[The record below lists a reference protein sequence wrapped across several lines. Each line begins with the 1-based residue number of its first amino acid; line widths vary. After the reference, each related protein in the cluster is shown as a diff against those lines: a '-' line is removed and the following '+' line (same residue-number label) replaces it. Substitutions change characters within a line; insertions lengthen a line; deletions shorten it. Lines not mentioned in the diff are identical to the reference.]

1 MLSLHDIALGYSGET
16 IADNVSL
23 SLEAGQICA
32 VIGHNG
38 AGKST
43 LLRTIMGLQP
53 PLAGRI
59 AWTGAKPRTIGYLG
73 RSTEI
78 DCQFPVR
85 IKDVVAMGAWNGLD
99 FWTGIDSAKTRQI
112 DDALARTGLAKIADR
127 PLFECSSGQ
136 LQRCFFAR
144 AIVQDAPIL
153 LLDEPFLAIDQTTQ
167 AQLVEIIQQ
176 WRAEG
181 RAILIVLHDL
191 SAVMTLSDSCLLIG
205 RHRARFGQTTQI
217 ITRQNLLSHDYIT
230 EAQASLLSLPES
242 AGECDV

>member
-1 MLSLHDIALGYSGET
+1 MLSLHNMALGYSGQKVAENL
-16 IADNVSL
+16 DL
-23 SLEAGQICA
+23 SLEAGQVCA

-43 LLRTIMGLQP
+43 LLRTILGLQP

-59 AWTGAKPRTIGYLG
+59 DWTGARPRRIGYLG
-73 RSTEI
+73 QSTEI
-78 DCQFPVR
+78 DCQFPLR

-99 FWTGIDSAKTRQI
+99 FWTGIDSAKSRQI
-112 DDALARTGLAKIADR
+112 DDALARTGLTKIADR

-167 AQLVEIIQQ
+167 AHLVEIIAE
-176 WRAEG
+176 WRDEA
-181 RAILIVLHDL
+181 RAIVIILHDL
-191 SAVMTLSDSCLLIG
+191 SAVMALSDRCLLLG
-205 RHRARFGQTTQI
+205 RQRACFGQTADVV
-217 ITRQNLLSHDYIT
+217 TRQNLIAHDYMT
-230 EAQASLLSLPES
+230 DAQASLLSLPDN
-242 AGECDV
+242 AGA

>member
-85 IKDVVAMGAWNGLD
+85 IKDVVAMGAWNEL
-99 FWTGIDSAKTRQI
+99 I
-112 DDALARTGLAKIADR
+112 
-127 PLFECSSGQ
+127 SGQ
-136 LQRCFFAR
+136 VLIAPKVGRLMMRLRAPALQR
-144 AIVQDAPIL
+144 
-153 LLDEPFLAIDQTTQ
+153 
-167 AQLVEIIQQ
+167 
-176 WRAEG
+176 
-181 RAILIVLHDL
+181 
-191 SAVMTLSDSCLLIG
+191 
-205 RHRARFGQTTQI
+205 
-217 ITRQNLLSHDYIT
+217 
-230 EAQASLLSLPES
+230 
-242 AGECDV
+242 

>member
-59 AWTGAKPRTIGYLG
+59 AWTSAKPRTIGYLG

-136 LQRCFFAR
+136 LQRCFSPVPLFR
-144 AIVQDAPIL
+144 IRLSCCWMNRFQPL
-153 LLDEPFLAIDQTTQ
+153 TRQHRRSLSRLSNNGE
-167 AQLVEIIQQ
+167 
-176 WRAEG
+176 AEG

-191 SAVMTLSDSCLLIG
+191 SAVMTLSDSCLLLG

-217 ITRQNLLSHDYIT
+217 ITRQNLLSQIISQRLRPACYLC
-230 EAQASLLSLPES
+230 QKVRK
-242 AGECDV
+242 CDV